1 MTKVI
6 RKFSIPQKHLNTD
19 LQIFVISLSVEIR
32 EGEKTRIQAYEGVV
46 ISQKNS
52 GLSQTRGDGD

>member
-1 MTKVI
+1 MTKI
-6 RKFSIPQKHLNTD
+6 KKLSIPQKHLNTD

-32 EGEKTRIQAYEGVV
+32 EGEKTRVQAYKGVV

-52 GLSQTRGDGD
+52 GLSQTRQ